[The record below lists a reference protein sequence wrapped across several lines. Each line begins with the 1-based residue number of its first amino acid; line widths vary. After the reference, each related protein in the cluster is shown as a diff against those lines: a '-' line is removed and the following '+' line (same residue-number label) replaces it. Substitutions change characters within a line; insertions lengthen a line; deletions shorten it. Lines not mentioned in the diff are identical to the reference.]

1 MSTWHRL
8 RRLIF
13 ACGLGAFAPV
23 ALSIQS
29 AHSQEKIVIGS
40 VMDLTGPVAT
50 LAQYT
55 KRGVDIAIAE
65 VNAAGGVNGQP
76 VELISLNSESKP
88 DLAASLALRI
98 AGRDD
103 VNVMIGGNFGSTML
117 SIGSIA
123 QRQRIPHV
131 TSTGLVDDGQR
142 AWKYTFFTL
151 VNFDDA
157 AKAMLSY
164 AQKKGYKRI
173 GIMRLERE
181 YGELGSKNIRKYAP
195 DYGLE
200 VVAEERGADGDRDFT
215 AQLTKIRETNP
226 DFVVVWFANPGG
238 SLVLKNARQL
248 NLKVPMAGPVSMDS
262 AATVNIA
269 GPGAEGFVLTAQIA
283 GGEALDRQKTFAAAY
298 AKAYP
303 ETPYPNSLEAVGYDL
318 VKMIVAATKSIQ
330 PPFTREKIREALTQ
344 LKYEGAGTIVRY
356 SDAKNDPSPETIVL
370 TQISDGKFLIAK

>member
-1 MSTWHRL
+1 M
-8 RRLIF
+8 
-13 ACGLGAFAPV
+13 
-23 ALSIQS
+23 
-29 AHSQEKIVIGS
+29 
-40 VMDLTGPVAT
+40 
-50 LAQYT
+50 
-55 KRGVDIAIAE
+55 
-65 VNAAGGVNGQP
+65 NAAGGVNGKP

-151 VNFDDA
+151 VDFVDA
-157 AKAMLSY
+157 AKAMLAY
-164 AQKKGYKRI
+164 AKKKGYRRI

-195 DYGLE
+195 EYGLE

-215 AQLTKIRETNP
+215 AQLTKIREANP

-248 NLKVPMAGPVSMDS
+248 NLRVPMVGPVSMDS
-262 AATVNIA
+262 VATANIA
-269 GPGAEGFVLTAQIA
+269 GPAARRLRAHRADCGQRGARPSGRPSRPPMPKPIRRRHTRTVSKPSATTSSRLSWRPPSQSS
-283 GGEALDRQKTFAAAY
+283 L
-298 AKAYP
+298 P
-303 ETPYPNSLEAVGYDL
+303 TPA
-318 VKMIVAATKSIQ
+318 
-330 PPFTREKIREALTQ
+330 RR
-344 LKYEGAGTIVRY
+344 YEMPW
-356 SDAKNDPSPETIVL
+356 PS
-370 TQISDGKFLIAK
+370 

>member
-1 MSTWHRL
+1 MLTWHTL
-8 RRLIF
+8 RRFVF
-13 ACGLGAFAPV
+13 ACGLAAFATV

-29 AHSQEKIVIGS
+29 AQSQDKLVIGS

-55 KRGVDIAIAE
+55 KRGVDIALAE
-65 VNAAGGVNGQP
+65 VNAAGGVNGKP

-142 AWKYTFFTL
+142 AWKYTFLTL
-151 VNFDDA
+151 VDFGDA
-157 AKAMLSY
+157 AKAMLAY

-181 YGELGSKNIRKYAP
+181 YGELGSKYIHKFASQ
-195 DYGLE
+195 YGLE

-215 AQLTKIRETNP
+215 AQLTKLREANP

-238 SLVLKNARQL
+238 SLVLKNARQI

-262 AATVNIA
+262 VATVSIA
-269 GPGAEGFVLTAQIA
+269 GPAAEGFVLAAQIA
-283 GGEALDRQKTFAAAY
+283 GNEALDRQKTFTAAY

-318 VKMIVAATKSIQ
+318 IKMIVAAANSIQ
-330 PPFTREKIREALTQ
+330 PPYTREKIRDALAQ

-356 SDAKNDPSPETIVL
+356 SDTKNDPSPETIVL
-370 TQISDGKFLIAK
+370 TQISGGKFVIAK